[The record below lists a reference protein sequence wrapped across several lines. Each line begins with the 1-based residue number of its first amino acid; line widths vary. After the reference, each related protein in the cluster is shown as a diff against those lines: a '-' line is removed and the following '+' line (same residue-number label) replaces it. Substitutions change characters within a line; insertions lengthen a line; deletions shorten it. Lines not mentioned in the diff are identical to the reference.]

1 MQLGAS
7 WLSWLNSDLLFGFNY
22 FLLIYTDI
30 NRFDLMVKM
39 IKIGHKTMIV
49 IIVFINKMYR
59 LIIQIVLN
67 IVPTFRLHVF
77 INLSL
82 NII

>member
-49 IIVFINKMYR
+49 IIVFIN
-59 LIIQIVLN
+59 
-67 IVPTFRLHVF
+67 
-77 INLSL
+77 
-82 NII
+82 